1 MSGCCG
7 RCGRCCGSRPDS
19 VGPGSRGSRSWGEIS
34 RITATS
40 SPLRIDELKAG
51 TSKDRLA
58 ERASDRLKNADMLR
72 AVMDVLVNSY

>member
-1 MSGCCG
+1 
-7 RCGRCCGSRPDS
+7 
-19 VGPGSRGSRSWGEIS
+19 
-34 RITATS
+34 
-40 SPLRIDELKAG
+40 LKAG